1 MQLAR
6 LSDVC
11 YEIDP
16 GQREGMLVP
25 VRVYADEVL
34 LPAIVEGQTL
44 QQLANVATLP
54 GIVETACG
62 MPDMHEGYGFPVGG
76 VAATLL
82 PDGMVSPGGVGFD
95 INCGVR
101 LLATPLEWE
110 TGDRRIAAIVAELQ
124 RTIPTGVGQGGG
136 IQMDDMALEEVLAR
150 GPEYLV
156 EALGLG
162 AEADLDHT
170 ESGGRLAGA
179 DPAAVS
185 TRAKQRGMNQ
195 LGTMGAGNHFV
206 EVQVVDQVMDSRAAA
221 AFGLHAGQVTVLIH
235 TGSRGLGHQ
244 VCTDYVALL
253 DRRGPD
259 LGFVPE
265 DRQLACAPA
274 SSDEG
279 RAYLAAMAC
288 AANYAWANRQ
298 ALTAAIRRAIK
309 AAARGTRPADISVV
323 YDVAHNIA
331 KPERHGGRDVL
342 VHRKGAT
349 RAFGPG
355 SPDLPVEYMEVG
367 QPVLIPGSM
376 GTHSYVMA
384 GSEMPGSATW
394 ASACHGAGRR
404 LSRSQARASVTGHDV
419 MADLAARGIVIAGA
433 SQKGLVEEAP
443 AAYKDVDQ
451 VVSVVER
458 AGIARPVARLRPLG
472 VIKG

>member
-1 MQLAR
+1 
-6 LSDVC
+6 
-11 YEIDP
+11 
-16 GQREGMLVP
+16 MLVP
-25 VRVYADEVL
+25 VRVYADDDL
-34 LPAIVEGQTL
+34 LPAILQGQTL
-44 QQLANVATLP
+44 QQLANVAALP
-54 GIVETACG
+54 GIVEAACG

-76 VAATLL
+76 VAATAL

-101 LLATPLEWE
+101 LLSTPLEWE
-110 TGDRRIAAIVAELQ
+110 PGDRRAAAIVTELQ

-136 IQMDDMALEEVLAR
+136 IDLDGDALEQVLAL

-156 EALGLG
+156 QRLGLG
-162 AEADLDHT
+162 TDLDLERT

-179 DPAAVS
+179 DPGAVS
-185 TRAKQRGMNQ
+185 DRARERGIDQ

-206 EVQVVDQVMDSRAAA
+206 ELQVVDEVYDPGTAEAY
-221 AFGLHAGQVTVLIH
+221 GLHTGQITVLIH

-253 DRRGPD
+253 DRLAPQLD
-259 LGFVPE
+259 FVPA

-274 SSDEG
+274 SSNEG

-298 ALTAAIRRAIK
+298 ALTVAIRRAIK
-309 AAARGTRPADISVV
+309 GTVKGTRPANIQVV

-331 KPERHGGRDVL
+331 KPERHGGREVL

-349 RAFGPG
+349 RAYGPG
-355 SPDLPVEYMEVG
+355 SPDLPSRYATVG

-376 GTHSYVMA
+376 GTHSYVLA
-384 GSEMPGSATW
+384 GSEQPGSPTW

-404 LSRSQARASVTGHDV
+404 LSRSQARATVTGHQV
-419 MADLAARGIVIAGA
+419 IADLAAQGIVVAGA
-433 SQKGLVEEAP
+433 SQRGLVEEAP

-451 VVSVVER
+451 VVSVVRR